1 MSTAAASGCQTRTGW
16 DELAAEIGV
25 VDESCLLRPSIL
37 PSILGMASC
46 GRPEVC
52 CELTLCCPFGTA
64 SGSAVT
70 GCMVADR
77 TRVLCV
83 YHRQVGQ
90 FLATARVR
98 TLCGRRRPAQ
108 KFRIC
113 RNKPCTDYL
122 QEYAMH
128 GRVYFPL
135 PPFLFMYT
143 PKKTCVYACVERNDR
158 NISGCARWLTWTPK
172 RTS

>member
-1 MSTAAASGCQTRTGW
+1 LISVKAPA
-16 DELAAEIGV
+16 
-25 VDESCLLRPSIL
+25 
-37 PSILGMASC
+37 
-46 GRPEVC
+46 GRPPLLSWSSSLLALARTSRRWTC
-52 CELTLCCPFGTA
+52 LTDQQLNDHKKNFDQ
-64 SGSAVT
+64 T

-113 RNKPCTDYL
+113 RNKPCTDDL

-135 PPFLFMYT
+135 PPSFLCIRRKRRIH
-143 PKKTCVYACVERNDR
+143 KKVQT
-158 NISGCARWLTWTPK
+158 GCIPMHA
-172 RTS
+172 